1 MLVSGFDYVLG
12 FSRETEP
19 VDYISIKLRKL
30 FKLLAHVTKDAER
43 SLGLPSASWRLRKA
57 GGVAQKLENKRANGV
72 DCNLSLQVRV
82 LRAGK
87 IDVSA
92 YAVKRRTSSTFLCL
106 FILFIPSTDWV
117 MPNLPNNIFS
127 WSNNISSI
135 GKENLYY
142 SAHLTQANASLSRNT
157 FCR

>member
-1 MLVSGFDYVLG
+1 MVSGLDYVLG

-30 FKLLAHVTKDAER
+30 YKLLAHVTKDAER

-57 GGVAQKLENKRANGV
+57 SGIAQKLENERANGV

-106 FILFIPSTDWV
+106 FVLFRPSTDWM
-117 MPNLPNNIFS
+117 MPNLLSNILA
-127 WSNNISSI
+127 
-135 GKENLYY
+135 G
-142 SAHLTQANASLSRNT
+142 LTKFPILGRKIYIIQPT
-157 FCR
+157 

>member
-1 MLVSGFDYVLG
+1 MLVSGLGYVLG

-30 FKLLAHVTKDAER
+30 YKLLAHVTKDAER

-57 GGVAQKLENKRANGV
+57 GGVAQKLENERASGV
-72 DCNLSLQVRV
+72 DSNVSLQVRV
-82 LRAGK
+82 LKAGNV
-87 IDVSA
+87 DVSA

-106 FILFIPSTDWV
+106 FILFRPSTDWM

-127 WSNNISSI
+127 
-135 GKENLYY
+135 
-142 SAHLTQANASLSRNT
+142 
-157 FCR
+157 